1 MPVWECL
8 QERRQK
14 KLSRMLRR
22 YEKDFVKSLT
32 IFFICPIKRTYL
44 SFLLFQIVCKS
55 RNNYLFSISLIL
67 GMPIVQLH

>member
-1 MPVWECL
+1 MKLDYFNTQYMEINLKLVWKFKMPVWECL

-32 IFFICPIKRTYL
+32 IFLYA
-44 SFLLFQIVCKS
+44 Q
-55 RNNYLFSISLIL
+55 
-67 GMPIVQLH
+67 